1 MMTEGESNGSDR
13 IEESKAIEI
22 KMCVWRVHAHASV
35 WHSNSIPCR
44 QLFCDGK
51 HNTVGKRK
59 EVVGRRGLYSA
70 IRYRVLVCLC
80 ASLLICLRSARHAC
94 EGARVSVVAPKDE
107 GKKQRTRTNTNLFFP
122 IT

>member
-51 HNTVGKRK
+51 HNTVRGWGKGKRSL
-59 EVVGRRGLYSA
+59 VVVVY
-70 IRYRVLVCLC
+70 IVQFDTVCLC
-80 ASLLICLRSARHAC
+80 ACVLVC
-94 EGARVSVVAPKDE
+94 
-107 GKKQRTRTNTNLFFP
+107 
-122 IT
+122 